1 MGNCCTNAGKLY
13 NSYCGCGGYC
23 IRDQAS
29 FLYANLVNS
38 NTRKESSDYGAISN
52 TENHTIDHTLRTD
65 SSKDIT
71 SENLNRLSLDESTV
85 SDSEDL
91 RLSAQSTQ
99 IWHDR
104 RHRRD
109 SNEENVCSNNT
120 TNYVSYQKG
129 DLQPSVENNLHST
142 PCKGDSSRK
151 QYQVEVT
158 QPRCFEDEEEKS
170 MNNFELDE
178 DKVVTRRT
186 QSTSPTKMVKERRTQ
201 STSPT
206 KMVKES
212 LQKGTER
219 RFLEDSLENQ
229 VEEKDHLY
237 QSENPIDLSNQNGKE
252 SLQKGTERR
261 FLEDSLENQVEEKD
275 HLYQSAFA
283 EQKSQTGSTKEDEA
297 AADND
302 ANFSNNDVTVPEDPT
317 MDSERI
323 ECKIATNEGKV
334 FAMPTTS
341 VPSMSSSYEEFRRH
355 RVSVG
360 DNDDDSRA
368 SVRSESDDEDND
380 LYDRTN
386 KDIKMIDAAL
396 RMLEEARPL
405 QSLKNLLV
413 AAAE

>member
-186 QSTSPTKMVKERRTQ
+186 QSTSPTKMVKE
-201 STSPT
+201 
-206 KMVKES
+206 
-212 LQKGTER
+212 
-219 RFLEDSLENQ
+219 
-229 VEEKDHLY
+229 
-237 QSENPIDLSNQNGKE
+237 